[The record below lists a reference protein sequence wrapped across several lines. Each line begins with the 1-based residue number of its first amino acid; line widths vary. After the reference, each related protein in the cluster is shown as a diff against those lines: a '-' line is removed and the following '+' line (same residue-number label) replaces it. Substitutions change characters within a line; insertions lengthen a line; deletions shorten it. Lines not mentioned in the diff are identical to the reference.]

1 MSAAPIPWKHIRNVL
16 VLFAPVWVG
25 AACLF
30 GVAGVGYAL
39 FRQNVWAARLPI
51 VVRDEA
57 TTAVERL
64 GRFASQTDLKAAQET
79 LLEMTQNPEVVSSA
93 LQQIGPPDGS
103 DDEDWP
109 STKVVEATINSSVNL
124 VAPKGTE
131 FGNTE
136 VVYLQVKGSA
146 QQRTVEFCNAI
157 FDNLTE
163 HLRKVRRVCR
173 QYHQRTDAC
182 EESRDP
188 EFG

>member
-25 AACLF
+25 ATFLF

-39 FRQNVWAARLPI
+39 FRQDLWAARLPI

-79 LLEMTQNPEVVSSA
+79 LLEMTQNPEVVSAA
-93 LQQIGPPDGS
+93 LQQIGSPDDS
-103 DDEDWP
+103 ENPDWP
-109 STKVVEATINSSVNL
+109 STKFVEGTINSSVNL

-136 VVYLQVKGSA
+136 VVYLQVKGESRE
-146 QQRTVEFCNAI
+146 RTVDFCRACLIILPNTCARSA
-157 FDNLTE
+157 DA
-163 HLRKVRRVCR
+163 RR
-173 QYHQRTDAC
+173 QHH
-182 EESRDP
+182 
-188 EFG
+188 